1 MDLNHTD
8 FPKRFKKSSSSSGSK
23 PQVIYIPNQSS
34 MSYPSFGVDSAV
46 VEPSFQQNTLPQVP
60 SNEWIPPPASLST
73 IDYDG
78 LDLNDEIFLNNQ
90 NPPPMRPENDGP
102 SLPVTVSNLNYTSLQ
117 SNWNSPELSYASPF
131 KTDTN
136 SHYSHRRRFS
146 SAVEQLNRM
155 SIQQQNL
162 LASSANSYNSTASYH
177 SDFGSSSGP
186 TSATVD
192 SNKSSVSSTNK
203 LELAD
208 HFANPGAK
216 EERTVNPRELF
227 GSSNSTSSIS
237 APSRYI
243 LPLLMLSPSLGTI
256 FKGMNT
262 NSNDT
267 DLRETRGDLLNSFET
282 SNSSVMQSPEDP
294 QSTNSGF
301 VMNDECVSAITYW
314 LNNTAN
320 VINDK
325 ENGKMANQFNKS
337 SRPGWRRNNLSHNI
351 PSHFDSSHSSLQAAV
366 GSTNSIQKKRRQKSF
381 NNAIPEIFTHELA
394 ANSSLTGSG
403 DNPALEVPRDLSGFS
418 VDSNNTMPMISPQEL
433 ALFTQ
438 GLELVPGLGQDMVQD
453 FLSSMTKQEPVYQYN
468 NYLGTGL
475 QQDGNQAKMIEP
487 SRGINDEHDASLSSL
502 SLAAKLGSTA
512 TNRAPGADSSEE
524 EPKPF
529 PCPECDKQFKRLEHL
544 KRHIRSVHSNIR
556 PFHCKYCDKKFS
568 RSDNLAQ
575 HLKTHFKVN
584 NNGTTTI
591 VYGNLNPHSRGR
603 KRSTSMT
610 DDPRMN
616 AEA

>member
-366 GSTNSIQKKRRQKSF
+366 GSTNSIQKK
-381 NNAIPEIFTHELA
+381 EE
-394 ANSSLTGSG
+394 
-403 DNPALEVPRDLSGFS
+403 
-418 VDSNNTMPMISPQEL
+418 
-433 ALFTQ
+433 
-438 GLELVPGLGQDMVQD
+438 
-453 FLSSMTKQEPVYQYN
+453 
-468 NYLGTGL
+468 
-475 QQDGNQAKMIEP
+475 AKVI
-487 SRGINDEHDASLSSL
+487 
-502 SLAAKLGSTA
+502 
-512 TNRAPGADSSEE
+512 
-524 EPKPF
+524 
-529 PCPECDKQFKRLEHL
+529 
-544 KRHIRSVHSNIR
+544 
-556 PFHCKYCDKKFS
+556 
-568 RSDNLAQ
+568 
-575 HLKTHFKVN
+575 
-584 NNGTTTI
+584 
-591 VYGNLNPHSRGR
+591 
-603 KRSTSMT
+603 
-610 DDPRMN
+610 
-616 AEA
+616 

>member
-8 FPKRFKKSSSSSGSK
+8 FPKRFKESSSSSGSR

-267 DLRETRGDLLNSFET
+267 DLRETRGDLVNSFET

-381 NNAIPEIFTHELA
+381 NNAIPEIFTHELT

>member
-8 FPKRFKKSSSSSGSK
+8 FPKRFKKSSSSSGSR

-556 PFHCKYCDKKFS
+556 PFHCKYCDKFS

>member
-8 FPKRFKKSSSSSGSK
+8 FPKRFKKSSSSSGSR

-46 VEPSFQQNTLPQVP
+46 GEPSFQQNTLPQVP

>member
-8 FPKRFKKSSSSSGSK
+8 FPKRFKKSSSSSGSR

-591 VYGNLNPHSRGR
+591 VYENLNPHSRGR